1 MRLVFMGTPGI
12 ALPAL
17 KALNSRHDVI
27 AVYTQPDACS
37 GRGRVVAGSAV
48 KNEALHLGIP
58 VIQPS
63 GFKNSETVDEL
74 RELKPEA
81 IVVVAY
87 GRLLPQSVLEIP
99 RLGCMI
105 IHFSILPLHRGASPV
120 AGSILAG
127 DLFTGV
133 SVMLMDKGMDTG
145 PVLSVCQ
152 VPIFDWDTTI
162 SLGSRLADISG
173 GVICEVLEAWSRQE
187 IQPRLQDESLA
198 TYSGIIRKEDG
209 FICWD
214 EEAGTIWRKSRAY
227 TPWPGIYTTWQG
239 KILKLTEVEPAEY
252 THCGKPGGVVR
263 LEGNAGMTT
272 GVVTGNG
279 VLGIKKLQ
287 MEGKKEVEAAD
298 FIRGQRGFIGS
309 ILPG

>member
-1 MRLVFMGTPGI
+1 MGTPAI

-37 GRGRVVAGSAV
+37 GRGRVVTGSAV
-48 KNEALHLGIP
+48 KKEASHLGIP
-58 VIQPS
+58 VVQPA

-74 RELKPEA
+74 REMKPEA
-81 IVVVAY
+81 VVVVAY

-99 RLGCMI
+99 RLGCI
-105 IHFSILPLHRGASPV
+105 NIHFSILPLHRGASPV

-133 SVMLMDKGMDTG
+133 SIMLMDKGMDTG
-145 PVLSVCQ
+145 PVLSVCRIP
-152 VPIFDWDTTI
+152 VFGWDTTI
-162 SLGSRLADISG
+162 SLGRRLADISG
-173 GVICEVLEAWSRQE
+173 GVIGEVLEAWSRQE
-187 IQPRLQDESLA
+187 IRPRPQDGRLA
-198 TYSGIIRKEDG
+198 TYTRIIRKEDG
-209 FICWD
+209 LISWS
-214 EEAGTIWRKSRAY
+214 EEAVTIWRKSRAY

-239 KILKLTEVEPAEY
+239 KILKLTEVEPVEY
-252 THCGKPGGVVR
+252 THCGEPGRVVR
-263 LEGNAGMTT
+263 LEGNAGMTI

-298 FIRGQRGFIGS
+298 FIRGQRGFAGS